1 MYVIATAGH
10 VDHGKSTLVNAL
22 TTMDPDRWE
31 EEKQRGLTI
40 DLGFA
45 WTTLKSGA
53 DVAFVDVPGHERF
66 IANTLA
72 GLGPAPAVMLVI
84 AADEG
89 WKEQTSEHL
98 EAIDALGIERGI
110 IVLTRMDNG
119 QRISEA
125 NVRDKVAGTSL
136 SVAPIFAVSARTG
149 EGMEELRGGIDKLLP
164 ADEVLQQACAMPAR
178 MWIDRAFSIK
188 GAGTVVTG
196 TWAAGSVNI
205 GDRLKLVT
213 ASGEHDVTV
222 RGLHSENSAVDKA
235 EPVMRLALNLR
246 GLDADA
252 ISRGDVLTEAES
264 TWWQPEVID
273 VRWRTGPKLDSVP
286 RKLNLHVGTASVP
299 VHVRGLDAEHA
310 RLTLQGRAF
319 PLRLGDRLALRGP
332 GLDALAGV
340 EVVDMD
346 PPLLNRRGAP
356 VRRAQALRDQ
366 NPFDASAYVA
376 RKEAV
381 MKETLAAAGFDVANK
396 PASLVEFRSWWV
408 NAQAIARWT
417 AQLRTLFDTH
427 LTHHHLSDGL
437 PLATALSALALP
449 DDSLVSIAV
458 AGARLKRDGAII
470 RDPHAA
476 LRDLGPAEKSVAIV
490 EAQLAKEPFVA
501 PDAGTLDELGLGP
514 IELAAAERAGRLLRV
529 GPIVLLPSAPQ
540 QAAEILGQQPGE
552 FTLSQ
557 ARQALGTT
565 RRVAVPLLEYMDAR
579 GLTRRTSDSARVL
592 MKTT

>member
-31 EEKQRGLTI
+31 EEKQRGLTV

-125 NVRDKVAGTSL
+125 DVRDKVAGTSL

-246 GLDADA
+246 GVDADA

-427 LTHHHLSDGL
+427 LTDHHLSDGL

-470 RDPHAA
+470 RDPQAA
-476 LRDLGPAEKSVAIV
+476 PRDLGPAEKSVAIV

>member
-246 GLDADA
+246 GVDADA

-381 MKETLAAAGFDVANK
+381 LKETLAAAGFDVANK

-427 LTHHHLSDGL
+427 LTDHHLSDGL

-476 LRDLGPAEKSVAIV
+476 PRDLGPAEKSVAIV

-501 PDAGTLDELGLGP
+501 PDASTLDELGLGP
-514 IELAAAERAGRLLRV
+514 SELAAAERAGRLLRV

-540 QAAEILGQQPGE
+540 QAAEILSQQPGE

>member
-125 NVRDKVAGTSL
+125 DVRDKVAGTSL

-164 ADEVLQQACAMPAR
+164 ADEVLQRACAMPAR

-246 GLDADA
+246 GVDADA

-273 VRWRTGPKLDSVP
+273 VRWRTGPKLDSAP

-427 LTHHHLSDGL
+427 LTDHHLSDGL

-476 LRDLGPAEKSVAIV
+476 PRDLGPAEKSVAIV

>member
-164 ADEVLQQACAMPAR
+164 ADEVLQQACSMPAR

-246 GLDADA
+246 GVDADA

-408 NAQAIARWT
+408 NAQAITRWT

-427 LTHHHLSDGL
+427 LTDHHLSDGL

-476 LRDLGPAEKSVAIV
+476 ARDLGPAEKSVAIV

>member
-31 EEKQRGLTI
+31 EEKQRGLTV

-125 NVRDKVAGTSL
+125 DVRDKVAGTSL

-246 GLDADA
+246 GVDADA

-427 LTHHHLSDGL
+427 LTDHHLSDGL

-476 LRDLGPAEKSVAIV
+476 PRDLGPAEKSVAIV

>member
-164 ADEVLQQACAMPAR
+164 ADEVLQRACAMPAR

-246 GLDADA
+246 GVDADA

-427 LTHHHLSDGL
+427 LTDHHLSDGL

-476 LRDLGPAEKSVAIV
+476 PRDLGPAEKSVAIV

>member
-246 GLDADA
+246 GVDADA

-427 LTHHHLSDGL
+427 LTDHHLSDGL

>member
-125 NVRDKVAGTSL
+125 DVRDKVAGTSL

-246 GLDADA
+246 GVDADA
-252 ISRGDVLTEAES
+252 ISRGDMLTEAES

-273 VRWRTGPKLDSVP
+273 VRWRTGPKLDSAP

-427 LTHHHLSDGL
+427 LTDHHLSDGL

-476 LRDLGPAEKSVAIV
+476 PRDLGPAEKSVAIV

-501 PDAGTLDELGLGP
+501 PDASTLDELGLGP
-514 IELAAAERAGRLLRV
+514 SELAAAERAGRLLRV

-540 QAAEILGQQPGE
+540 QAAEILSQQPGE

>member
-164 ADEVLQQACAMPAR
+164 ADEVLQRACAMPAR

-246 GLDADA
+246 GVDADA

-376 RKEAV
+376 CKEAV

-427 LTHHHLSDGL
+427 LTDHHLSDGL

>member
-125 NVRDKVAGTSL
+125 DVRDKVAGTSL

-246 GLDADA
+246 GVDADA

-427 LTHHHLSDGL
+427 LTDHHLSDGL

-476 LRDLGPAEKSVAIV
+476 PRDLGPAEKSVAIV

-540 QAAEILGQQPGE
+540 QAAEILSQQPGE
-552 FTLSQ
+552 FTLSH

>member
-246 GLDADA
+246 GVDADA

-408 NAQAIARWT
+408 NAQAITRWT

-427 LTHHHLSDGL
+427 LTDHHLSDGL

>member
-125 NVRDKVAGTSL
+125 DVRDKVAGTSL

-164 ADEVLQQACAMPAR
+164 ADEVLQRACAMPAR

-246 GLDADA
+246 GVDADA

-376 RKEAV
+376 CKEAV
-381 MKETLAAAGFDVANK
+381 MKETLGAAGFDVANK

-427 LTHHHLSDGL
+427 LTDHHLSDGL

-476 LRDLGPAEKSVAIV
+476 PRDLGPAEKSVAIV

>member
-125 NVRDKVAGTSL
+125 DVRDKVAGTSL

-164 ADEVLQQACAMPAR
+164 ADEVLQRACAMPAR

-246 GLDADA
+246 GVDADA

-476 LRDLGPAEKSVAIV
+476 ARDLGPAEKSVAIV

>member
-246 GLDADA
+246 GVDADA

-273 VRWRTGPKLDSVP
+273 VRWRTGPKLDGVP

-427 LTHHHLSDGL
+427 LTDHHLSDGL

>member
-136 SVAPIFAVSARTG
+136 SVAPLFAVSARTG

-164 ADEVLQQACAMPAR
+164 ADEVLQRACAMPAR

-246 GLDADA
+246 GVDADA

-273 VRWRTGPKLDSVP
+273 VRWRTGPKLDGVP

-376 RKEAV
+376 CKEAV

-427 LTHHHLSDGL
+427 LTDHHLSDGL

-476 LRDLGPAEKSVAIV
+476 PRDLGPAEKSVAIV

>member
-125 NVRDKVAGTSL
+125 DVRDKVAGTSL

-164 ADEVLQQACAMPAR
+164 ADEVLQRACAMPAR

-246 GLDADA
+246 GVDADA

-427 LTHHHLSDGL
+427 LTDHHLSDGL

-449 DDSLVSIAV
+449 DDSLVSVAV

-476 LRDLGPAEKSVAIV
+476 PRDLGPAEKSVAIV

-501 PDAGTLDELGLGP
+501 PDASTLDELGLGP
-514 IELAAAERAGRLLRV
+514 SELAAAERAGRLLRV

>member
-119 QRISEA
+119 QRISEV

-164 ADEVLQQACAMPAR
+164 ADEVLQRACAMPAR

-246 GLDADA
+246 GVDADA

-427 LTHHHLSDGL
+427 LTDHHLSDGL

-476 LRDLGPAEKSVAIV
+476 PRDLGPAEKSVAIV

>member
-125 NVRDKVAGTSL
+125 DVRDKVAGTSL

-246 GLDADA
+246 GVDADA

-427 LTHHHLSDGL
+427 LTDHHLSDGL

-449 DDSLVSIAV
+449 DDSLVSVAV

-476 LRDLGPAEKSVAIV
+476 PRDLGPAEKSVAIV

>member
-427 LTHHHLSDGL
+427 LTDHHLSDGL

-476 LRDLGPAEKSVAIV
+476 PRDLGPAEKSVAIV

>member
-125 NVRDKVAGTSL
+125 NVRDKVTGTSL

-246 GLDADA
+246 GVDADA

-299 VHVRGLDAEHA
+299 VRVRGLDAEHA

-376 RKEAV
+376 CKEAV

-427 LTHHHLSDGL
+427 LTDHHLSDGL

-476 LRDLGPAEKSVAIV
+476 PSDLGPAEKSVAIV

-540 QAAEILGQQPGE
+540 QAAEILGQQPAE

>member
-246 GLDADA
+246 GVDADA

-476 LRDLGPAEKSVAIV
+476 ARDLGPAEKSVAIV

>member
-246 GLDADA
+246 GVDADA

-396 PASLVEFRSWWV
+396 PASLVEFHSWWV
-408 NAQAIARWT
+408 NAQAITRWT

-427 LTHHHLSDGL
+427 LTDHHLSDGL

-470 RDPHAA
+470 RDAHAA
-476 LRDLGPAEKSVAIV
+476 PRDLGPAEKSVAIV

-501 PDAGTLDELGLGP
+501 PDASTLDELGLGP
-514 IELAAAERAGRLLRV
+514 SELAAAERAGRLLRV

-540 QAAEILGQQPGE
+540 QAAEILSQQPGE

>member
-246 GLDADA
+246 GVDADA

>member
-125 NVRDKVAGTSL
+125 DVRDKVAGTSL

-164 ADEVLQQACAMPAR
+164 ADEVLQRACAMPAR

-246 GLDADA
+246 GVDADA

-381 MKETLAAAGFDVANK
+381 LKETLAAAGFDVANK

-427 LTHHHLSDGL
+427 LTDHHLSDGL

-476 LRDLGPAEKSVAIV
+476 PRDLGPAEKSVAIV

>member
-125 NVRDKVAGTSL
+125 DVRDKVAGTSL

-164 ADEVLQQACAMPAR
+164 ADEVLQRACAMPAR

-246 GLDADA
+246 GVDADA

-427 LTHHHLSDGL
+427 LTDHHLSDGL

-458 AGARLKRDGAII
+458 AGARLKRDGGII

-476 LRDLGPAEKSVAIV
+476 PRDLGPAEKSVAIV

>member
-10 VDHGKSTLVNAL
+10 VDHGKSTLVNTL

-31 EEKQRGLTI
+31 EEKKRGLTI

-246 GLDADA
+246 GVDADA

-408 NAQAIARWT
+408 NAQAITRWT

-427 LTHHHLSDGL
+427 LTDHHLSDGL

-476 LRDLGPAEKSVAIV
+476 ARDLGPAEKSVAIV

>member
-125 NVRDKVAGTSL
+125 DVRDKVAGTSL

-164 ADEVLQQACAMPAR
+164 ADEVLQRACAMPAR

-246 GLDADA
+246 GVDADA

-427 LTHHHLSDGL
+427 LTDHHLSDGL

-458 AGARLKRDGAII
+458 AGARLKRDCAII

-476 LRDLGPAEKSVAIV
+476 PRDLGPAEKSVAIV

>member
-246 GLDADA
+246 GVDADA

-427 LTHHHLSDGL
+427 LTDHHLSDGL

-476 LRDLGPAEKSVAIV
+476 ARDLGSAEKSVAIV

>member
-125 NVRDKVAGTSL
+125 DVRDKVAGTSL

-246 GLDADA
+246 GVDADA

-427 LTHHHLSDGL
+427 LTDHHLSDGL

-490 EAQLAKEPFVA
+490 EAQLTKEPFVA

>member
-125 NVRDKVAGTSL
+125 DVRDKVAGTSL

-246 GLDADA
+246 GVDADA

-427 LTHHHLSDGL
+427 LTDHHLSDGL

-476 LRDLGPAEKSVAIV
+476 PRDLGPAEKSVAIV

-540 QAAEILGQQPGE
+540 QAAEILSQQPGE

>member
-164 ADEVLQQACAMPAR
+164 ADEVLQRACAMPAR

-246 GLDADA
+246 GVDADA

-476 LRDLGPAEKSVAIV
+476 PRDLGPAEKSVAIV

-540 QAAEILGQQPGE
+540 QAAEILGQQQGE

>member
-125 NVRDKVAGTSL
+125 DVRDKVAGTSL

-164 ADEVLQQACAMPAR
+164 ADEVLQRACAMPAR

-246 GLDADA
+246 GVDADA

-376 RKEAV
+376 CKEAV

-427 LTHHHLSDGL
+427 LTDHHLSDGL
-437 PLATALSALALP
+437 LLATALSALALP

-476 LRDLGPAEKSVAIV
+476 PRDLGPAEKSVAIV

>member
-125 NVRDKVAGTSL
+125 DVRDKVAGTSL

-164 ADEVLQQACAMPAR
+164 ADEVLQQACSMPAR

-246 GLDADA
+246 GVDADA

-427 LTHHHLSDGL
+427 LTDHHLSDGL

-476 LRDLGPAEKSVAIV
+476 PRDLGPAEKSVAIV

-540 QAAEILGQQPGE
+540 QAAEILSQQPGE
-552 FTLSQ
+552 FTLSH

>member
-125 NVRDKVAGTSL
+125 DVRDKVAGTSL

-164 ADEVLQQACAMPAR
+164 ADEVLQRACAMPAR

-246 GLDADA
+246 GVDADA

-427 LTHHHLSDGL
+427 LTDHHLSDGL

-476 LRDLGPAEKSVAIV
+476 ARDLGPAEKSVAIV

>member
-31 EEKQRGLTI
+31 EEKQRGLTV

-246 GLDADA
+246 GVDADA

-427 LTHHHLSDGL
+427 LTDHHLSDGL

-449 DDSLVSIAV
+449 DDILVSIAV

-476 LRDLGPAEKSVAIV
+476 ARDLGPAEKSVAIV

>member
-196 TWAAGSVNI
+196 TWAAGGVNI

-246 GLDADA
+246 GVDADA

-273 VRWRTGPKLDSVP
+273 VRWRTGPKLDGVP

-427 LTHHHLSDGL
+427 LTDHHLSDGL

-476 LRDLGPAEKSVAIV
+476 PRDLGPAEKSVAIV

-514 IELAAAERAGRLLRV
+514 IELAAAERAGRLLRF

-540 QAAEILGQQPGE
+540 QAAEILSQQPGE

>member
-98 EAIDALGIERGI
+98 EAIVALGIERGI

-125 NVRDKVAGTSL
+125 DVRDKVAGTSL

-246 GLDADA
+246 GVDADA

-427 LTHHHLSDGL
+427 LTDHHLSDGL

-476 LRDLGPAEKSVAIV
+476 PRDLGPAEKSVAIV

>member
-125 NVRDKVAGTSL
+125 DVRDKVAGTSL

-164 ADEVLQQACAMPAR
+164 ADEVLQRACAMPAR

-246 GLDADA
+246 GVDADA

-319 PLRLGDRLALRGP
+319 PLRLADRLALRGP

-427 LTHHHLSDGL
+427 LTDHHLSDGL

-449 DDSLVSIAV
+449 DDSLVSVAV

-476 LRDLGPAEKSVAIV
+476 PRDLGPAEKSVAIV

-540 QAAEILGQQPGE
+540 QAAEILSQQPGE

>member
-125 NVRDKVAGTSL
+125 DVRDKVAGTSL

-246 GLDADA
+246 GVDADA

-427 LTHHHLSDGL
+427 LTDHHLSDGL

-476 LRDLGPAEKSVAIV
+476 PRDLGPAEKSVAIV

-501 PDAGTLDELGLGP
+501 PDASTLDELGLGP
-514 IELAAAERAGRLLRV
+514 SELAAAERAGRLLRV

-540 QAAEILGQQPGE
+540 QAAEILSQQPGE